1 MLRPFGAFRIINL
14 DLVGLEKN
22 FHLSSK
28 RKRAFGV
35 SYFDELLLT
44 YYCCCCNGKKEKA
57 RGQVGRK
64 LSLSLSL
71 SLALSFC
78 HFSKLSLHQKQIF
91 ILENY
96 SFYEK
101 FKIKVKLKGIFL

>member
-64 LSLSLSL
+64 LSL
-71 SLALSFC
+71 ALSFR
-78 HFSKLSLHQKQIF
+78 HFSKLSLHLKQIF
-91 ILENY
+91 IFENY